1 MLFSGRRTALLV
13 LWEVPSPLVYCR
25 CEESMALMD
34 GNGCTSLVSSVTF
47 HLFHMNI
54 LNVSTE
60 GILTAFLAVVA
71 YLYLPHGPAAP
82 KTFFGHSYSVFT
94 PRQGSIITTRSIR
107 NDPTKALRHGKP
119 VLPSHI
125 LETFS
130 DWRLY
135 GHIVAAFLSMI
146 MIAPMNT
153 YAPSIIK
160 SLGFSGLQAN
170 GLNSVGSVCALIWS
184 ISLAYSSDKWRER
197 GFHIATGYAVGAAGL
212 LWLAL
217 APSSVGKWV
226 LYGGVVLTQM
236 GMGSAQAINA
246 AWLTSKMPDYKRP
259 IALAAYVMAIQIAG
273 FPGQQLFR
281 TQDAPRYRP
290 GLIIAASCVL
300 AGAAL
305 ILVWK
310 ALYRI
315 FDNGEGGVEIASKT
329 EVRKDS
335 VSEV

>member
-1 MLFSGRRTALLV
+1 V
-13 LWEVPSPLVYCR
+13 
-25 CEESMALMD
+25 
-34 GNGCTSLVSSVTF
+34 
-47 HLFHMNI
+47 
-54 LNVSTE
+54 
-60 GILTAFLAVVA
+60 
-71 YLYLPHGPAAP
+71 
-82 KTFFGHSYSVFT
+82 
-94 PRQGSIITTRSIR
+94 
-107 NDPTKALRHGKP
+107 
-119 VLPSHI
+119 
-125 LETFS
+125 ETFS

-197 GFHIATGYAVGAAGL
+197 GFHIATGFSVGAAGL

-217 APSSVGKWV
+217 APGSVGKWV

-281 TQDAPRYRP
+281 TQDAPRYKR

-310 ALYRI
+310 ALYRL
-315 FDNGEGGVEIASKT
+315 FDNGEGGVEIASKE
-329 EVRKDS
+329 EVRKES